1 MIAGKNKSST
11 PGIHLKSKNALS
23 DAVLFFDAVNTAPD
37 DTKLTDDSVG
47 ALYWNGTDLI
57 FKNGSS
63 STTIGGSGGG
73 STPTW
78 ETLFGSDATFT
89 ITPDTTFTV
98 AGNRATATDVVTLT
112 NIAGGSGDVLKIQN
126 AGSGKDIAGTSDT
139 WDITKAGVATFAGV
153 SVSGTTSALTTTG
166 AAVWT
171 LLDNS
176 ATSLRVGVTDGA
188 GYMLTFD
195 TTNGVEVLS
204 TAATKVSVTD
214 GLLEVLSTS
223 NTVSNILV
231 QNDTITTF
239 GNGTT
244 EDQGMVVFSSDTLT
258 TGDLLRLQLDE
269 SALNGGMFIKC
280 VQTDAGTDV
289 FSVGENGAVTIAGVA
304 EGTAAITVTAGNV
317 VLTDGALVM
326 TAGAFTYTA
335 GDMTMSDGSLAITDA
350 DNAATFTV
358 TNNTATSA
366 SVVVLT
372 GSGVFTGSTTTSWM
386 TITPSG
392 LTTGTG
398 VYAVFAGLT
407 TGKGVHVATDATQT
421 TGDALVVQNTGADSA
436 ITSGT
441 LATFDLTSTAITSIV
456 NKIGSGVSFA
466 SSRTTTTGTVADD
479 WDLASFVRTDIING
493 AGAMTATGSVV
504 YVENAVT
511 NTSGTVTDTTIG
523 VEVVMDALGTGDGVS
538 ITHSAVGAVALDVH
552 GVATTVSDVLITTT
566 GVKADNKASLEV
578 TNSGAT
584 AAGGSILRVTNT
596 GTPAAATSYLVDF
609 DYGGATMT
617 NNPTTVYVNGKDS
630 TNSTIH
636 VASSGASAASKGML
650 SMLNSGT
657 GAVGVVL
664 HTQHTSTGS
673 AAADDDVFM
682 LKMEGLDA
690 GDAVTEYGRI
700 LTTIMT
706 ATAGQE
712 DGRIEFLTAMN
723 DGTLTLAASVGPR
736 AGGALAELTV
746 GSGAGAAYVTTSGA
760 YDLVIDTNQ
769 GTNSGNITITDAANG
784 AITLTPNGTGA
795 VDLAGKVLMSET
807 TTSSGAGAVSV
818 NGAIH
823 EITTTGADALTLA
836 DGTEGQV
843 LHVVMTVD
851 GGNGTLTPT
860 SLAGGTTITFDA
872 VGDAVTLLFT
882 AAKWYVVG
890 ISGAA
895 VA

>member
-1 MIAGKNKSST
+1 MIAGKKMT
-11 PGIHLKSKNALS
+11 AMPGVHLKSKDALR
-23 DAVLFFDAVNTAPD
+23 DAIVFFDAVNTAPD
-37 DTKLTDDSVG
+37 DTKLSTDSVV
-47 ALYWNGTDLI
+47 ALYSDGTDLF

-63 STTIGGSGGG
+63 TTTIGGSAGG
-73 STPTW
+73 SIPSW

-89 ITPDTTFTV
+89 ITPNTTWTI
-98 AGNRATATDVVTLT
+98 AGNRATATDVVTFT
-112 NIAGGSGDVLKIQN
+112 NIADGTGNVIQITNSGTGNDIQ
-126 AGSGKDIAGTSDT
+126 GTSGT
-139 WDITKAGVATFAGV
+139 WKVTKAGVATVAGL

-176 ATSLRVGVTDGA
+176 ATSLRLGVTDGA

-195 TTNGVEVLS
+195 TTNASEVLS
-204 TAATKVSVTD
+204 TAATKLQVTD
-214 GLLEVLSTS
+214 GLLEVISTS

-239 GNGTT
+239 GNGST

-269 SALNGGMFIKC
+269 SALVGGHFIKC
-280 VQTDAGTDV
+280 VQTDAAADV

-304 EGTAAITVTAGNV
+304 EGTAAITVTAGDV

-350 DNAATFTV
+350 DNAASFTV

-441 LATFDLTSTAITSIV
+441 LAVFDLTSTAITSIV
-456 NKIGSGVSFA
+456 NKIGSGVA
-466 SSRTTTTGTVADD
+466 VTSSRTTTTGTVADD

-493 AGAMTATGSVV
+493 AGSMSATGSVI
-504 YVENAVT
+504 YIENAVT

-523 VEVVMDALGTGDGVS
+523 VEVVMGSLGTGDGIS

-566 GVKADNKASLEV
+566 GVKADNKAALEV

-584 AAGGSILRVTNT
+584 AAGGSIFRVTNT

-630 TNSTIH
+630 TNSTVEINT
-636 VASSGASAASKGML
+636 SGASAASKGML
-650 SMLNSGT
+650 SMLNSNTGT
-657 GAVGVVL
+657 VGVVL

-673 AAADDDVFM
+673 AAADDDVFI
-682 LKMEGLDA
+682 LKMEGLDS

-700 LTTIMT
+700 SATIMT

-712 DGRIEFLTAMN
+712 DGALGFLTAMN
-723 DGTLTLAASVGPR
+723 DGTLTLAATIGPR
-736 AGGALAELTV
+736 AGGALAQLTV
-746 GSGAGAAYVTTSGA
+746 GSGAGAGYVTSSGA
-760 YDLVIDTNQ
+760 YDLVLDTNQ
-769 GTNSGNITITDAANG
+769 GTTSGSITLTDGANG

-823 EITTTGADALTLA
+823 EITTTAADALTLA

-843 LHVVMTVD
+843 LHIVMVVD

-890 ISGAA
+890 ISGAV